1 MKIEAIKR
9 GAPRFYDK
17 SLVRVVVCAA
27 ISVSLLQAGISAR
40 ERQELVRGLNA
51 EYGTAKVIIPRSKKP
66 LDILPDGTFDPE
78 AWGDAMMESGPAAR
92 LGDIVQI
99 TKVEFKG
106 KRILLQINNGISGG
120 RKWWHRVQVSGT
132 SSGTTLGQGQNT
144 HAPGGTLLALY
155 FKDEKEL
162 PQKTAVE
169 LKELLDPVLDFNQR
183 SATEIYLDTVE
194 PVYKEAIEQKEVIEG
209 MDREMTRLSMGMPTR
224 RVRDFEDGNETED
237 WIYGKPPGEIVFV
250 TFENGKVI
258 NVKYEHANL
267 GGQTREREPIPEN

>member
-1 MKIEAIKR
+1 M
-9 GAPRFYDK
+9 PRPYDIR
-17 SLVRVVVCAA
+17 LARLMVCGA
-27 ISVSLLQAGISAR
+27 ISASLLRADIPAR
-40 ERQELVRGLNA
+40 ARQELVRELNA
-51 EYGTAKVIIPRSKKP
+51 EYSTAKVIIPRSKKP

-78 AWGDAMMESGPAAR
+78 AWADAMMISGPAAR

-106 KRILLQINNGISGG
+106 QRILLEINNGIKGG

-132 SSGTTLGQGQNT
+132 SSGSTLGQGQT
-144 HAPGGTLLALY
+144 VHAPGGTLLALY

-162 PQKTAVE
+162 PNKTADE

-183 SATEIYLDTVE
+183 SATEVYLETIE
-194 PVYKEAIEQKEVIEG
+194 PEYKEAIEQKEVIAG

-224 RVRDFEDGNETED
+224 KVRDFDDGRETED

-267 GGQTREREPIPEN
+267 GGQTREREPIPQD